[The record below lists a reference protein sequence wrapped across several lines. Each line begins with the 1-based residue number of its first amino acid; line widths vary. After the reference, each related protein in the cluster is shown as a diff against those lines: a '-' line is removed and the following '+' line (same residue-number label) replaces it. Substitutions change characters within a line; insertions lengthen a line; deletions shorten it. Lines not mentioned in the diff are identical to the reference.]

1 MEFCPTITQVGPPP
15 GAPAAAGHCSARS
28 IGRASNGLRVP
39 IAKAPPKRAATL
51 GNRDPTPDNWI
62 SEISLRLFK
71 ARNLA
76 RSVLR
81 NFPRDFSFLLC
92 AKSNTETQLSNFS
105 LMELDQN
112 PRLVLFKERWGS
124 SVRSSGLV
132 LLGGGKLGPKISC
145 RSPAWA
151 RSRGDKRD

>member
-1 MEFCPTITQVGPPP
+1 VRRTGCGSRLLKPHQSVPHAGQSGP
-15 GAPAAAGHCSARS
+15 H
-28 IGRASNGLRVP
+28 
-39 IAKAPPKRAATL
+39 
-51 GNRDPTPDNWI
+51 PDNWI
-62 SEISLRLFK
+62 SEISLPLFK

-76 RSVLR
+76 CSVLR

-92 AKSNTETQLSNFS
+92 AKSNTEPQLSNS
-105 LMELDQN
+105 SPMELDQN

-151 RSRGDKRD
+151 RPGEISAIGQPAADCQVRARRNIRRSATPAPR